1 MSWVRFMI
9 RSSRQS
15 DRSFGLTERGFS
27 DQHWFLARKR
37 LRRDQLLQAFKTS
50 TLTMV
55 LVAWSAFAMAQTPP
69 GGTPGTPAPSGATTG
84 EGMDWLWIIGLI
96 ALVAVLLFYFLGRN
110 RGTRI

>member
-1 MSWVRFMI
+1 M
-9 RSSRQS
+9 
-15 DRSFGLTERGFS
+15 
-27 DQHWFLARKR
+27 
-37 LRRDQLLQAFKTS
+37 LQTFKTS

-55 LVAWSAFAMAQTPP
+55 LVAWSAVAMAQTPP
-69 GGTPGTPAPSGATTG
+69 GGTPGTATPAPSATATG